1 MAELAA
7 DVRFLQADNRNSRT
21 SNMITFGYKNRF
33 NGPLR
38 ALTAIAIGV
47 VMVVSKT
54 NALSLAVRIIA
65 AFLVASGLVSLIV
78 GYRNRQN
85 GTFALMGTNAAVD
98 IFLGLMLFLF
108 PGFFAGLLV
117 YLIAFA
123 LLGFGI
129 FQLITLGSANRVM
142 KVGAMAFILPVI
154 VLFCGMFLLVN
165 PSFIGEAVGIV
176 AGAALIVYGVSEL
189 LSSWKMKK
197 AIDEYE
203 IKYPDK
209 TQTTQDEE
217 PVQNVKDVEYEKVD
231 EQ

>member
-1 MAELAA
+1 
-7 DVRFLQADNRNSRT
+7 
-21 SNMITFGYKNRF
+21 MITFGYKSRF

-47 VMVVSKT
+47 VMVESKT

-98 IFLGLMLFLF
+98 VFLGLMLFLF

-129 FQLITLGSANRVM
+129 FQLITLASANRVM

-154 VLFCGMFLLVN
+154 ELFCGMFLLVN

-176 AGAALIVYGVSEL
+176 AGAALVVYGVSEL

-203 IKYPDK
+203 IKFPTEK
-209 TQTTQDEE
+209 PE
-217 PVQNVKDVEYEKVD
+217 PKADDQPQVKDVDYEKVD

>member
-1 MAELAA
+1 
-7 DVRFLQADNRNSRT
+7 
-21 SNMITFGYKNRF
+21 MITFGYKSRF

-38 ALTAIAIGV
+38 ALTALAIGI
-47 VMVVSKT
+47 VMVVSRT
-54 NALSLAVRIIA
+54 DALSLAVRIIA

-117 YLIAFA
+117 YLIAFT

-129 FQLITLGSANRVM
+129 FQLITLASANRVM

-154 VLFCGMFLLVN
+154 VLFSGMFLLVN
-165 PSFIGEAVGIV
+165 PSFIGEAIGIV

-203 IKYPDK
+203 IKYPDV
-209 TQTTQDEE
+209 TQTKPEEE
-217 PVQNVKDVEYEKVD
+217 PVQEVKDVDYEKVD

>member
-1 MAELAA
+1 
-7 DVRFLQADNRNSRT
+7 
-21 SNMITFGYKNRF
+21 MITFGYKSRF

-54 NALSLAVRIIA
+54 DALSLAVRIIA

-78 GYRNRQN
+78 GYRNREN

-98 IFLGLMLFLF
+98 VFLGRMLFLF

-129 FQLITLGSANRVM
+129 FQLVTLSSANRVM

-165 PSFIGEAVGIV
+165 PSFIGEAIGIV

-203 IKYPDK
+203 IKYPEK
-209 TQTTQDEE
+209 TQTEPEEELGQD
-217 PVQNVKDVEYEKVD
+217 VKDVDYEKVD

>member
-1 MAELAA
+1 
-7 DVRFLQADNRNSRT
+7 
-21 SNMITFGYKNRF
+21 MITFGYKSRF

-54 NALSLAVRIIA
+54 DALSLAVRIIA

-78 GYRNRQN
+78 GYRNREN

-129 FQLITLGSANRVM
+129 FQLVTLSSANRVM
-142 KVGAMAFILPVI
+142 KVGAMAFILPAL

-165 PSFIGEAVGIV
+165 PSFIGEAIGIV

-203 IKYPDK
+203 IKYPGK
-209 TQTTQDEE
+209 TEAKQADE
-217 PVQNVKDVEYEKVD
+217 PVQDVKDVDYEKVD

>member
-1 MAELAA
+1 
-7 DVRFLQADNRNSRT
+7 
-21 SNMITFGYKNRF
+21 MITFGYKNRF

-54 NALSLAVRIIA
+54 DALSLAVRIIA

-129 FQLITLGSANRVM
+129 FQLITLASANRVM

-154 VLFCGMFLLVN
+154 VLFCGMFLLMN
-165 PSFIGEAVGIV
+165 PSFIGEAIGIV

-203 IKYPDK
+203 IRYPDE
-209 TQTTQDEE
+209 TQTKPEEE
-217 PVQNVKDVEYEKVD
+217 PVQEVKDVDYEKVD

>member
-1 MAELAA
+1 
-7 DVRFLQADNRNSRT
+7 
-21 SNMITFGYKNRF
+21 
-33 NGPLR
+33 
-38 ALTAIAIGV
+38 
-47 VMVVSKT
+47 
-54 NALSLAVRIIA
+54 
-65 AFLVASGLVSLIV
+65 
-78 GYRNRQN
+78 
-85 GTFALMGTNAAVD
+85 
-98 IFLGLMLFLF
+98 MLFLF

-129 FQLITLGSANRVM
+129 FQLITLASANRVM

-165 PSFIGEAVGIV
+165 PSFIGETIGIV

-197 AIDEYE
+197 AIDEYD
-203 IKYPDK
+203 IKYPEKSRTKQED
-209 TQTTQDEE
+209 E
-217 PVQNVKDVEYEKVD
+217 PVQDVKDVDYEKVD